1 MQNLSNDQCFSID
14 LSFLQTFIKNYLF
27 NFIQP
32 IRTYLYIYIQRIVNG
47 DTSNSFDRCIE
58 RKKKIIVNYRVEK
71 VINDGKIHFDC
82 EIQIHDFE
90 S

>member
-1 MQNLSNDQCFSID
+1 METRTIHSI
-14 LSFLQTFIKNYLF
+14 
-27 NFIQP
+27 
-32 IRTYLYIYIQRIVNG
+32 
-47 DTSNSFDRCIE
+47 E
-58 RKKKIIVNYRVEK
+58 KKKIIVNYRVEK